1 MDTAILPSQHDK
13 THFFFTFLGDVDV
26 IHRNITKT
34 AIPPIGMNLWTLDQ
48 MSHIR
53 KTTRPRVTT
62 TVTMLE
68 RERERE
74 GNKQWCV
81 YIGDHFNGGRLLF
94 EPCVDK
100 KGLKVKNLIFALF
113 YNISL
118 NEKHSLLLT
127 KCKLF
132 HTCIYFTYNVKI
144 LTSLFSFSVVLS
156 PGLTISIAMKRRV
169 SKCRL

>member
-1 MDTAILPSQHDK
+1 MPSQHDK

-74 GNKQWCV
+74 TNSDACTPEIILMV
-81 YIGDHFNGGRLLF
+81 GGCCSNHVLI
-94 EPCVDK
+94 K
-100 KGLKVKNLIFALF
+100 KV
-113 YNISL
+113 
-118 NEKHSLLLT
+118 
-127 KCKLF
+127 
-132 HTCIYFTYNVKI
+132 
-144 LTSLFSFSVVLS
+144 
-156 PGLTISIAMKRRV
+156 
-169 SKCRL
+169 